1 MRAIRGFLALTLL
14 YCYPPELLAQEV
26 PETDPVA
33 SMPFRLGPVGLSPT
47 VSITN
52 FGIDSNVFNDSATP
66 RADFTLTATPRVV
79 ARARS
84 GRILVSGALA
94 TGMVYYQKFEDQ
106 RSIDYGTDARA
117 DIDLEWFHPYAAVQ
131 RLDTRERLNAELD
144 VRAPR
149 VSTQS
154 LIGTRFSNSLRTAL
168 RFEARRSSVTFDEA
182 SVFEGIVLNRTL
194 NSDTTVFEG
203 AFDFALT
210 PLTTLS
216 VMAARQQDRFE
227 LSPERDANSVTVM
240 PSLTFAAPAILQGSI
255 GVGFRTFDGAAA
267 SLPDYRGL
275 VFKGALSHTIA
286 ERTRVDL
293 GLARDVQYSFEV
305 LEPYYL
311 TTGVRV
317 TLTRQL
323 FESFEVRGTASRD
336 ILDYRTN
343 APDASIPA
351 SRRDRLNLISAGAG
365 YRWSPTIRIG
375 LDVEWANRASDR
387 QDRKYDRTRLLGS
400 ASYGF

>member
-1 MRAIRGFLALTLL
+1 
-14 YCYPPELLAQEV
+14 
-26 PETDPVA
+26 
-33 SMPFRLGPVGLSPT
+33 MPFRLGPVGLSPT

-84 GRILVSGALA
+84 GRILLSGALA

-117 DIDLEWFHPYAAVQ
+117 DMDLEWFHPYAAVQ

-255 GVGFRTFDGAAA
+255 GVGFRTFNGSAA